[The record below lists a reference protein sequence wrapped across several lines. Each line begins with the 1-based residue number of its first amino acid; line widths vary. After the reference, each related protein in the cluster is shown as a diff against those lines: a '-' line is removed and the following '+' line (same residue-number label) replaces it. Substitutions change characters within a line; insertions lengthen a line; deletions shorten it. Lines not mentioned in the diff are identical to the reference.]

1 MKTTNF
7 YPFVSIE
14 KRMDGNNYMV
24 FFPKFYTQS
33 SSYTNPKTGLKT
45 ITRYVAKEK
54 LNGFHC
60 HPAFM
65 VDGEETETGILIS
78 SYYWSGDLTSP
89 QSTPTGSALSKTF
102 PEFKTALEENP
113 SYHLMNLYE
122 WSMIQLL
129 LLLEAQGTEITYNL
143 SGDKSSMLNS
153 PAYHYYMSDITGRMN
168 IFFVDGF
175 RVDSAGKFVIFKND
189 GSGEEVETGVAAN
202 TTSGQW
208 YPVDLLDDEGEG
220 FDFKDLFVARTKSSD
235 IGSGSFYTEQYF
247 EANKIVMPRGGYAL
261 GLTVNPTTYK
271 SWARFVKYV

>member
-14 KRMDGNNYMV
+14 KRMDGNNYMT

-78 SYYWSGDLTSP
+78 SYFWSGDLTSP
-89 QSTPTGSALSKTF
+89 QSTPTGSVLTKTF
-102 PEFKTALEENP
+102 PEFKTAIEENP
-113 SYHLMNLYE
+113 YYHLMNIYE

-143 SGDKSSMLNS
+143 TGDKSSMPNS
-153 PAYHYYMSDITGRMN
+153 PAYHYYMSDITGRMGN
-168 IFFVDGF
+168 FFLDGF

-202 TTSGQW
+202 TTNPN
-208 YPVDLLDDEGEG
+208 YVVDLLDDEGEG

-235 IGSGSFYTEQYF
+235 IGSGSFYTEQTF
-247 EANKIVMPRGGYAL
+247 QANKIVMPHGGYAL
-261 GLTVNPTTYK
+261 GLTNNATTCT